1 MYDGLGI
8 MPLGQQLWLKELQS
22 YEKFPPP
29 QSPSPYNLSQVMDEV
44 RKALM
49 NNPDD

>member
-22 YEKFPPP
+22 YEKFPPL
-29 QSPSPYNLSQVMDEV
+29 QSPSSYNLSQVMDEV
-44 RKALM
+44 RKSHGSNM
-49 NNPDD
+49 SD